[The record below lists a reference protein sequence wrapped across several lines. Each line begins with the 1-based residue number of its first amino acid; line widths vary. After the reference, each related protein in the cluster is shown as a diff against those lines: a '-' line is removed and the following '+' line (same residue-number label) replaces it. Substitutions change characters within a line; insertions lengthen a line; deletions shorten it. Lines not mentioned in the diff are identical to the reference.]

1 MSKIIIGLH
10 GLANKPEKDELAGFW
25 NDSIAEGLTKNR
37 KIDQPRFD
45 LRMVYWADLLYKQ
58 PQHNDPFFNFDKLY
72 NTQPYTT
79 ALEKL
84 KTYREGFL
92 DEIKSKGLSLV
103 GATIDRL
110 KQDFGMDGLADWVL
124 EKTMKDLAFYYD
136 PERKIGDRSEPEK
149 KKVLARTVLQDELR
163 NVLLPLK
170 GNQIMLIA
178 HSMGTI
184 IAYDVLRDI
193 GQEDPSF
200 EIAHFVTIGSPLGLP
215 HVKAKIID
223 ERDYAGRERKRV
235 RTPTIV
241 TERWVN
247 YADRRDPV
255 ALDAHL
261 RDDFGPNDRRIRVKD
276 DLITNSYVSPS
287 GETNY
292 HKSYGYLRT
301 PELSKHIQEFLSS

>member
-1 MSKIIIGLH
+1 MSKIIVGIH
-10 GLANKPEKDELAGFW
+10 GLANKPERDELTDFW
-25 NDSIAEGLTKNR
+25 NRSITEGLQNTC
-37 KIDQPRFD
+37 KIEQPEFD

-58 PQHNDPFFNFDKLY
+58 PQHNDRFFNFDKLY
-72 NTQPYTT
+72 NTEPYTVGP
-79 ALEKL
+79 EKL
-84 KTYREGFL
+84 ETYREGFL
-92 DEIKSKGLSLV
+92 DGIRSKGLSLV

-110 KQDFGMDGLADWVL
+110 KQDFGMDSLADWVL

-136 PERKIGDRSEPEK
+136 KERVIGDRSEPK
-149 KKVLARTVLQDELR
+149 QNVLARKVLQDELR

-170 GNQIMLIA
+170 GDQIMLIA

-193 GQEDPSF
+193 GREDPSF

-223 ERDYAGRERKRV
+223 ERPYAGEEHERV

-255 ALDAHL
+255 ALDTHL
-261 RDDFGPNDRRIRVKD
+261 RDDFGPNARGKQVKD
-276 DLITNSYVSPS
+276 DLISNSYLSPL
-287 GETNY
+287 GGTNY

-301 PELSKHIQEFLSS
+301 PELSRHIQRFLAP